1 MIEAVDIAKSY
12 RDGTRALDGVT
23 VSLGVGV
30 TALLGP
36 NGAGKTSLIQ
46 ILCGLLAPTSGSVRV
61 AGRPIEEDLARYRNR
76 VGYVPQQFGFPSAMT
91 LGGMLRLLGRLRGL
105 DPALVRRRS
114 SELLDTLNLSA
125 RRRSALMRLSGG
137 MRQRACIAQALLH
150 DPPILI
156 MDEPTVGLDP
166 EERAALLRLLVDLG
180 REKTVLLST
189 HIVEDAEAAC
199 ASFVFLRGG
208 RIVLAGRR
216 SELAAGLDGHFEQ
229 HPATADPPDGA
240 VPLYERVEN
249 GEVQRRYYVR
259 GACGTAGS
267 SPPAIADIYA
277 LTGLGLARR

>member
-114 SELLDTLNLSA
+114 S
-125 RRRSALMRLSGG
+125 
-137 MRQRACIAQALLH
+137 
-150 DPPILI
+150 
-156 MDEPTVGLDP
+156 
-166 EERAALLRLLVDLG
+166 
-180 REKTVLLST
+180 
-189 HIVEDAEAAC
+189 
-199 ASFVFLRGG
+199 
-208 RIVLAGRR
+208 
-216 SELAAGLDGHFEQ
+216 
-229 HPATADPPDGA
+229 
-240 VPLYERVEN
+240 
-249 GEVQRRYYVR
+249 
-259 GACGTAGS
+259 
-267 SPPAIADIYA
+267 
-277 LTGLGLARR
+277 